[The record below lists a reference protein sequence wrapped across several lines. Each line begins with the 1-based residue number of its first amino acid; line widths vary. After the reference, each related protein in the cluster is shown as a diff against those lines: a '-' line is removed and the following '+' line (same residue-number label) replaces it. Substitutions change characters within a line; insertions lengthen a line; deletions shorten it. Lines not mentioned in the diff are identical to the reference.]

1 MGFFKKLFKGVKKV
15 FKKIGSGIKKAVG
28 KIGKFMGK
36 LGIVGQI
43 GLGLL
48 LPGIGS
54 MMGTMFGNLATSMM
68 GSTFGIVRGAGHVI
82 NAAVNIGTG
91 AGRLFSS
98 ITEGVTTT
106 IGEIT
111 GTVLNKMGI
120 SKVGSVSLADKDFS
134 NLWKRT
140 QEAFSGAAEAGKD
153 LFSMD
158 TLTAENVFTQKATE
172 AAAEA
177 TISGTA
183 AQEAVSSA
191 VDYSTFDPATGGTF
205 VDSTVQAPAVDY
217 STFDPATG
225 GTFVDSTAQAVAV
238 QQPSL
243 LDKVGS
249 TIASRTKEAV
259 TKIPGQFSQ
268 AAIANLT
275 AIPREAIVAGIQGP
289 ARVSYDVRQSSI
301 PDIGFAGIGQESAQ
315 PSFDPVSY
323 FDQNQVAFN
332 QRPFGFGAA
341 MYGEANYFR
350 NMQSY
355 GFQVPM
361 YGMS

>member
-1 MGFFKKLFKGVKKV
+1 
-15 FKKIGSGIKKAVG
+15 
-28 KIGKFMGK
+28 
-36 LGIVGQI
+36 
-43 GLGLL
+43 
-48 LPGIGS
+48 
-54 MMGTMFGNLATSMM
+54 
-68 GSTFGIVRGAGHVI
+68 
-82 NAAVNIGTG
+82 
-91 AGRLFSS
+91 
-98 ITEGVTTT
+98 
-106 IGEIT
+106 
-111 GTVLNKMGI
+111 
-120 SKVGSVSLADKDFS
+120 
-134 NLWKRT
+134 
-140 QEAFSGAAEAGKD
+140 
-153 LFSMD
+153 
-158 TLTAENVFTQKATE
+158 
-172 AAAEA
+172 
-177 TISGTA
+177 
-183 AQEAVSSA
+183 
-191 VDYSTFDPATGGTF
+191 
-205 VDSTVQAPAVDY
+205 
-217 STFDPATG
+217 
-225 GTFVDSTAQAVAV
+225 
-238 QQPSL
+238 